1 VSTLDVTC
9 GRCEKRFRVRAE
21 FAGRSTRCPGCSAPI
36 TIGAAAAAARPA
48 PPPRA
53 EPDEH
58 PRPRPLPRDE
68 DDEPRRPA
76 ADWKPVDTALGREQA
91 AVLFLLATFVSSFVV
106 WGIGSATE
114 GMGGAPSSIVL
125 VLMLL
130 LMFGPSLAAGVLSIA
145 ARIAALRAPA
155 EALAKGSAVS
165 SLLCGIGALGSLV
178 VLGLAVISSI
188 ESHRPEPMIVP
199 VAVGGA
205 LVAGLG
211 ALATFVVFVAQVGIA
226 RKSDEVSRAFG
237 RTAVAVCVCVLGP
250 LALSFFLALVSALSG
265 PSYYGP
271 GSYGYHQPNE
281 ELYLRVIV
289 VLLMPLGLA
298 AILILYHRLLAAGRR
313 ALQAGPAGRSD
324 G

>member
-1 VSTLDVTC
+1 MGTLDVTC

-36 TIGAAAAAARPA
+36 TIGAAARPA

-58 PRPRPLPRDE
+58 PRPRPRPRDE
-68 DDEPRRPA
+68 DDEPRRPS

-106 WGIGSATE
+106 WGIGSAAE
-114 GMGGAPSSIVL
+114 GMGGGPNSIVL

-155 EALAKGSAVS
+155 EAQAKGSAVS

-188 ESHRPEPMIVP
+188 ESHRPEPVIVP

-226 RKSDEVSRAFG
+226 RKSDEVSQAFG
-237 RTAVAVCVCVLGP
+237 RTAVAMCVCVLGP
-250 LALSFFLALVSALSG
+250 LGVAYFMALVSAMRGPTPFG
-265 PSYYGP
+265 PS
-271 GSYGYHQPNE
+271 SYPDE
-281 ELYLRVIV
+281 EQYLRIIV
-289 VLLMPLGLA
+289 VLLAPVALA
-298 AILILYHRLLAAGRR
+298 VILILYHRLLGAGRR
-313 ALQAGPAGRSD
+313 AVRGGPAGR
-324 G
+324 